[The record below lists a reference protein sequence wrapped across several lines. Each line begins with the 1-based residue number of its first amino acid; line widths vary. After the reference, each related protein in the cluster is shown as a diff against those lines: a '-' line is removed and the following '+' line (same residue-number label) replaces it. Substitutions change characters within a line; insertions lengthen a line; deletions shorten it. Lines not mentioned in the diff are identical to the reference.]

1 MVPYGKSSHE
11 YPVNGGVLQGSILGA
26 TPFVLYIDDL
36 FDDVIS
42 NIAIYTDD
50 TTLYSECNQA
60 SDLWQQLELAAE
72 FESDLQ
78 DTVDWGRKKFVDFNV
93 GKTQLLLFD
102 WYNNTFATDVSM
114 DGSVLE
120 EKSSFKILG
129 LCF

>member
-78 DTVDWGRKKFVDFNV
+78 DTVDWGRKKLVDFNV
-93 GKTQLLLFD
+93 GKTQLFCLTGIITLLLL
-102 WYNNTFATDVSM
+102 M
-114 DGSVLE
+114 
-120 EKSSFKILG
+120 
-129 LCF
+129 